1 MSGGKGKV
9 VAGVFIGMVLGIVAA
24 GGVAWYVQNKKP
36 ASFVNKDAERPA
48 PQAAL
53 APASAPA
60 IIAPPVTAVPV
71 PASGVAETKQHFE
84 FYKELTDKS
93 DGTAHKNAAK
103 PAPKPKEHAAA
114 KPQPQPASH
123 AAASKE
129 TFYVQAGSFPN
140 VNDAEKLKA
149 KLAFSGFEATIQTA
163 TIPGKGEWHRVRLG
177 PYSSSE
183 AGKTIVALK
192 QNGITATQ
200 VHAQ

>member
-36 ASFVNKDAERPA
+36 ASFVNKDVANPTPQVA
-48 PQAAL
+48 P
-53 APASAPA
+53 APASAPVA
-60 IIAPPVTAVPV
+60 ILNTAPA

-84 FYKELTDKS
+84 FYKVLTDKS

-114 KPQPQPASH
+114 KPQPQPAPH
-123 AAASKE
+123 EAASKE
-129 TFYVQAGSFPN
+129 TYYVQAGSFPN